1 MPRLTVP
8 LTLAALCAFGPAA
21 AWPAS
26 PQEHFGMCDASAA
39 VSVGAGSTLGASPIP
54 IGVVPILIGV
64 AYPHVPALASRS
76 SVTTSP
82 IRATSFVRSAPLTST
97 IT

>member
-1 MPRLTVP
+1 MAGRGYELRPGIAL
-8 LTLAALCAFGPAA
+8 LTLI
-21 AWPAS
+21 
-26 PQEHFGMCDASAA
+26 
-39 VSVGAGSTLGASPIP
+39 SVTPIRITASPIP
-54 IGVVPILIGV
+54 IGVTAILIGV